1 MAQQE
6 FRWVLV
12 RTGTWWYAG
21 EVAKPVEVFGLTY
34 DFFHELGKADGDL
47 EPWEEPQPL
56 GEDGLLYYHRFRDAG
71 SGFDTAP
78 WPESLGTETVA
89 AAMAEAE
96 ARVPGIVWDPPA
108 ARR

>member
-1 MAQQE
+1 MGDRVVQ
-6 FRWVLV
+6 
-12 RTGTWWYAG
+12 
-21 EVAKPVEVFGLTY
+21 VAR
-34 DFFHELGKADGDL
+34 DA
-47 EPWEEPQPL
+47 QPL
-56 GEDGLLYYHRFRDAG
+56 GDDGLLYYHRFRDAG

>member
-1 MAQQE
+1 MPTSPGLVAILAYDGLCTFE
-6 FRWVLV
+6 F
-12 RTGTWWYAG
+12 GIA
-21 EVAKPVEVFGLTY
+21 VEVFGLTY

-47 EPWEEPQPL
+47 EPGEEPQPL
-56 GEDGLLYYHRFRDAG
+56 GDDGLLYYHRFRDAG
-71 SGFDTAP
+71 SGLDTAP